1 MNNDQNF
8 FTWQNFRELA
18 NLDDHISYVT
28 SLIEK
33 YKWDD
38 KVQRELK
45 GQLQRIL
52 DKQND
57 KQLNL
62 SVIGEFT
69 TGKSSFINALVRE
82 DLLSASIMQG
92 TTQAN
97 TVIEQ
102 GEGYKIEVT
111 YLNDVR
117 MEQEFP
123 SYTEL
128 REFLKSVTTDPEICP
143 QVRQVRVSLPSK
155 NLAKGIRI
163 IDTPGTNALEV
174 WHEEVTQRA
183 LRELSDLSVIL
194 VDATKPVPESLC
206 QFVENNLSD
215 IVQQCVFVVTKLD
228 LVPQRER
235 SQMMEY
241 IRKKLRHVTGETDV
255 VVLPYVSIFVYNP
268 QNEFTVD
275 PELLDLSLRSEEQ
288 LFTHTAN
295 QRLKAQAKKLV
306 SLTGQLYEQL
316 TLQMDEIQTGYEKE
330 LELLQKSKQTDLSEF
345 IGKETQQRQKN
356 FQNAIVD
363 DCEKFY
369 AKQEEVGKNLLEVI
383 DRRLKEKDSVKA
395 IKEYIDYF
403 LSIDCKDNSTKIIN
417 HTEVAYKQIRRL
429 FIREMETF
437 QEHFEQLFT
446 QLSILRIDFKNTA
459 YHYPDDIKVDTA
471 NLTNVTS
478 YISEAA
484 SQESKYKWGGSFG
497 GMVLGNIIAP
507 GVGAVI
513 GWFIGKS
520 WGKKKG
526 PALDEV
532 RAQALDK
539 LNQPIRSYT
548 KHTIDV
554 CVEAYDQY
562 ATAMTKNLDTEIQRY
577 LQTYKDEVDKR
588 IAEQKKKEDS
598 IKQKIQLIEA
608 EQHTIDNRQMALASI
623 QQKL

>member
-1 MNNDQNF
+1 MNDQNF

-97 TVIEQ
+97 TVIQ
-102 GEGYKIEVT
+102 QADNYRAEVT
-111 YLNDVR
+111 YLDDVR
-117 MEQEFP
+117 MEQDFS

-128 REFLKSVTTDPEICP
+128 KEFLKTVTTDPEICP
-143 QVRQVRVSLPSK
+143 QVRQVQVSLPSE

-194 VDATKPVPESLC
+194 VDATKPVPESLSR
-206 QFVENNLSD
+206 FVENNLSD

-241 IRKKLRHVTGETDV
+241 IRKRLINVTGEPDV

-383 DRRLKEKDSVKA
+383 DGRLKEKDSVKA

-446 QLSILRIDFKNTA
+446 QLSILRIDFKETA
-459 YHYPDDIKVDTA
+459 YHYPDEINVDAA
-471 NLTNVTS
+471 NLTSVTS
-478 YISEAA
+478 YISQAA
-484 SQESKYKWGGSFG
+484 SKETNRKLGRSFG
-497 GMVLGNIIAP
+497 GMVLGNLIAP

-513 GWFIGKS
+513 GWFIGSSTVKTNE
-520 WGKKKG
+520 
-526 PALDEV
+526 AELEAV
-532 RAQALDK
+532 RAEALDK
-539 LNQPIRSYT
+539 LKQPVRSYT